1 MIDGLAYLILR
12 AVIIL
17 PGLILGVVLHE
28 VAHGYV
34 AYRFGDPTAKNMG
47 RLTLNPIPH
56 LDLFGSVVLPLL
68 LLLSGSR
75 ILFGM
80 AKPVPINPYFFRDF
94 RRGLRYVGMAGP
106 LANIL
111 IALIIGN
118 VFGLAINILANLS
131 NLGMVSQIM
140 NILYQMTIAAVS
152 INIFLAIFNLIPIPP
167 LDGSRIV
174 ASFLS
179 YRDMER
185 YFSVERY
192 GILIIFGLFFFFS
205 PVFWAIISPF
215 FNLLFTASTLWRLF
229 L

>member
-1 MIDGLAYLILR
+1 
-12 AVIIL
+12 
-17 PGLILGVVLHE
+17 
-28 VAHGYV
+28 V

-47 RLTLNPIPH
+47 RLTLNPLPH
-56 LDLFGSVVLPLL
+56 LDPFGSVLLPLL
-68 LLLSGSR
+68 LLLSGSP
-75 ILFGM
+75 LVFGM

-94 RRGLRYVGMAGP
+94 RRGLRYVGLGGP

-111 IALIIGN
+111 VALIVGN
-118 VFGLAINILANLS
+118 LLGLAINILANFS
-131 NLGMVSQIM
+131 NLGPAAQII
-140 NILYQMTIAAVS
+140 NILYQMIIAAVS
-152 INIFLAIFNLIPIPP
+152 INIFLALFNLIPIPP

-179 YRDMER
+179 YHDMER

-205 PVFWAIISPF
+205 PIFWAIISPF
-215 FNLLFTASTLWRLF
+215 FNLLSTASTLWRFF

>member
-1 MIDGLAYLILR
+1 MIDGLTHLILR

-56 LDLFGSVVLPLL
+56 LDLFGSVILPLL

-94 RRGLRYVGMAGP
+94 RRGLRYVGLAGP

-111 IALIIGN
+111 VALIVGN
-118 VFGLAINILANLS
+118 VLGLAINILANFS
-131 NLGMVSQIM
+131 NLGLAGQIM
-140 NILYQMTIAAVS
+140 NILYQVTIAAVS

-174 ASFLS
+174 
-179 YRDMER
+179 
-185 YFSVERY
+185 
-192 GILIIFGLFFFFS
+192 
-205 PVFWAIISPF
+205 
-215 FNLLFTASTLWRLF
+215 
-229 L
+229 

>member
-1 MIDGLAYLILR
+1 
-12 AVIIL
+12 
-17 PGLILGVVLHE
+17 
-28 VAHGYV
+28 
-34 AYRFGDPTAKNMG
+34 
-47 RLTLNPIPH
+47 
-56 LDLFGSVVLPLL
+56 
-68 LLLSGSR
+68 
-75 ILFGM
+75 M

-94 RRGLRYVGMAGP
+94 RRGLRYVGLAGP

-111 IALIIGN
+111 VALIVGN
-118 VFGLAINILANLS
+118 VLGLGINILADFS
-131 NLGMVSQIM
+131 NLGPADLIM
-140 NILYQMTIAAVS
+140 DILYQIVMATVS
-152 INIFLAIFNLIPIPP
+152 INIFLALFNLIPIPP

-205 PVFWAIISPF
+205 PTFWAIISPF
-215 FNLLFTASTLWRLF
+215 FSLLSTASTLWRFF